1 MTDSRSRKLV
11 NMKFPA
17 GFAHAYAKTDP
28 VTGEVKE
35 KAILTF
41 PEGMRAEG
49 HDLSRWYLVAFRT
62 PRMNRQIEA
71 GDPVVLSVR
80 AWREDGEGKLTENTL
95 RAFRGSGKDAEW
107 IDLNPWSVACGLR
120 DLRSRTELATSEA
133 RKRPNGDDNAAAS
146 GASSSN
152 DSGQARM
159 GGRTTPPSQ
168 KKKAVDDSF
177 AGRIKRMRQAA
188 AAQEHAR

>member
-1 MTDSRSRKLV
+1 MPDSPDSRSRKLV

-17 GFAHAYAKTDP
+17 GYAHAYTKVDP
-28 VTGEVKE
+28 ATGEVRE

-49 HDLSRWYLVAFRT
+49 HDLSRWYLAVFRT

-71 GDPVVLSVR
+71 GAPVVLSVR
-80 AWREDGEGKLTENTL
+80 AWREGADGVLTENTL

-120 DLRSRTELATSEA
+120 DLRSRTELAAAEA
-133 RKRPNGDDNAAAS
+133 RKDADDAAS
-146 GASSSN
+146 GSA
-152 DSGQARM
+152 DSGQARI
-159 GGRTTPPSQ
+159 GGRTAPPAR
-168 KKKAVDDSF
+168 KKKAIDDSF

-188 AAQEHAR
+188 AAQERDR